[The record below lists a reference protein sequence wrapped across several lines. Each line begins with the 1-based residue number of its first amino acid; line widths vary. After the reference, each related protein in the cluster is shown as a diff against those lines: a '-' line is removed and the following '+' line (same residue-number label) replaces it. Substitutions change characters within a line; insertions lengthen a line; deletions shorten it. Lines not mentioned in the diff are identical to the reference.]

1 MVARGEGT
9 RENIIRKAATLFNQH
24 GFAGSSMSDVMAAT
38 GLQKGGIYRH
48 FESKEQ
54 LAVEAFDY
62 AVGLMGRRFA
72 EALEGKPHA
81 VDRLFAVIAVFEA
94 LPSDPPVP
102 GGCPMMNAS
111 IENDDGNPALRERA
125 RAAMDGLRGLIVR
138 TTSRGLERGEVRAG
152 VDGDELASVM
162 VSILEGAVMMSRL
175 YGDDVHVARA
185 AAHLRR
191 YLDESV
197 RAGTENNAEMSS

>member
-72 EALEGKPHA
+72 EALEGKTHA
-81 VDRLFAVIAVFEA
+81 VDRLSAVIAVFEA
-94 LPSDPPVP
+94 LPTDPPVP

-125 RAAMDGLRGLIVR
+125 RAAMDGLRALVVR
-138 TTSRGLERGEVRAG
+138 ITRRGLERGEVRAE
-152 VDGDELASVM
+152 VDPDALATVM
-162 VSILEGAVMMSRL
+162 ISTLEGAVMMSKL
-175 YGDDVHVARA
+175 YDDEAHVARA

-191 YLDESV
+191 HLDEHV
-197 RAGTENNAEMSS
+197 RAA

>member
-54 LAVEAFDY
+54 LAVEAFAY
-62 AVGLMGRRFA
+62 AVSLMGRRFA
-72 EALEGKPHA
+72 AALEGKTNA
-81 VDRLFAVIAVFEA
+81 IDRLDAVISVFAA
-94 LPSDPPVP
+94 LPTDPPVP
-102 GGCPMMNAS
+102 GGCPVMNAT

-125 RAAMDGLRGLIVR
+125 RQAMDGLRGLVAR
-138 TTSRGLERGEVRAG
+138 TAEWGKTHGQVRAD
-152 VDGDELASVM
+152 VDGEELATVM
-162 VSILEGAVMMSRL
+162 VCTLEGAVMMSRL
-175 YGDDVHVARA
+175 YDDDIHVARA

-197 RAGTENNAEMSS
+197 RAA

>member
-1 MVARGEGT
+1 
-9 RENIIRKAATLFNQH
+9 
-24 GFAGSSMSDVMAAT
+24 

-72 EALEGKPHA
+72 EALEGKTHA
-81 VDRLFAVIAVFEA
+81 VDRLSAVIAVFEA
-94 LPSDPPVP
+94 LPTDPPVP

-111 IENDDGNPALRERA
+111 IENDDGNPVLRERA

-138 TTSRGLERGEVRAG
+138 TTNRGLERGEVRPG
-152 VDGDELASVM
+152 VDPDALATVM
-162 VSILEGAVMMSRL
+162 ISTLEGAVMMSKL
-175 YGDDVHVARA
+175 YDDEAHVARA
-185 AAHLRR
+185 AAHLRQH
-191 YLDESV
+191 LD
-197 RAGTENNAEMSS
+197 

>member
-9 RENIIRKAATLFNQH
+9 RENIIRRAAELFNQH

-72 EALEGKPHA
+72 EALEGKTHA
-81 VDRLFAVIAVFEA
+81 VERLSAVIAVFEA
-94 LPSDPPVP
+94 LPTDPPVP

-125 RAAMDGLRGLIVR
+125 RAAMDGLRALIVR
-138 TTSRGLERGEVRAG
+138 IAGRGLERGELRAE
-152 VDGDELASVM
+152 VDPDALATVMISV
-162 VSILEGAVMMSRL
+162 LEGAVMMSRL
-175 YGDDVHVARA
+175 YDDAMHVARA

-191 YLDESV
+191 HLDEHV
-197 RAGTENNAEMSS
+197 RAA

>member
-1 MVARGEGT
+1 MVRSGEET
-9 RENIIRKAATLFNQH
+9 RENIIRKAAALFNQH

-54 LAVEAFDY
+54 LAVEAFAY
-62 AVGLMGRRFA
+62 AVSLVGRRFA
-72 EALEGKPHA
+72 EALEGKTHA
-81 VDRLFAVIAVFEA
+81 IDRLDAIISVFAGLA
-94 LPSDPPVP
+94 SDPPVP
-102 GGCPMMNAS
+102 GGCPVMNAG

-125 RAAMDGLRGLIVR
+125 REAMDGLRGLVAR
-138 TTSRGLERGEVRAG
+138 VAERGKTRGEVRADI
-152 VDGDELASVM
+152 DGDALASVM
-162 VSILEGAVMMSRL
+162 VSTLEGAVMMSRL

-191 YLDESV
+191 YLEDRV
-197 RAGTENNAEMSS
+197 RAA

>member
-54 LAVEAFDY
+54 LAVEALDY

-72 EALEGKPHA
+72 EALEGKTHA
-81 VDRLFAVIAVFEA
+81 IDRLSAVIVVFEA
-94 LPSDPPVP
+94 LPHDPPVP

-125 RAAMDGLRGLIVR
+125 RAAMDGLRGLVVR
-138 TTSRGLERGEVRAG
+138 TTARGLERGEVRPG
-152 VDGDELASVM
+152 VDPDALATVM
-162 VSILEGAVMMSRL
+162 ISTLEGAVMMSKL
-175 YGDDVHVARA
+175 FGDDVHMVRA

-191 YLDESV
+191 HLHENV
-197 RAGTENNAEMSS
+197 RAA

>member
-54 LAVEAFDY
+54 LAVEAFAY
-62 AVGLMGRRFA
+62 AVSLMGRRFA
-72 EALEGKPHA
+72 AALEGKTNA
-81 VDRLFAVIAVFEA
+81 IDRLDAVISVFAA
-94 LPSDPPVP
+94 LPTDPPVP
-102 GGCPMMNAS
+102 GGCAVMNAA

-125 RAAMDGLRGLIVR
+125 RQAMDGLRGLVAR
-138 TTSRGLERGEVRAG
+138 TAEWGKTRGEVRAD
-152 VDGDELASVM
+152 VDADELATVM
-162 VSILEGAVMMSRL
+162 VSTLEGAVMLSRL
-175 YGDDVHVARA
+175 YDDDAHVARA

-191 YLDESV
+191 YLDERV
-197 RAGTENNAEMSS
+197 RAA

>member
-54 LAVEAFDY
+54 LAVEAFAY

-72 EALEGKPHA
+72 AALEGKTNA
-81 VDRLFAVIAVFEA
+81 LDRLDAVISVFAA

-102 GGCPMMNAS
+102 GGCAVMNAA

-125 RAAMDGLRGLIVR
+125 RQAMDGLRGLVAR
-138 TTSRGLERGEVRAG
+138 TAEWGKTRGEVRAD
-152 VDGDELASVM
+152 VDADELATVM
-162 VSILEGAVMMSRL
+162 VSTLEGAVMLSRL
-175 YGDDVHVARA
+175 YDDDAHVARA

-191 YLDESV
+191 YLEERV
-197 RAGTENNAEMSS
+197 RAA

>member
-9 RENIIRKAATLFNQH
+9 RENIIRRAAELFNQH

-48 FESKEQ
+48 FDSKEQ

-72 EALEGKPHA
+72 EALEGKTHA
-81 VDRLFAVIAVFEA
+81 VDRLSAVIAVFEA
-94 LPSDPPVP
+94 LPTDPPVP

-125 RAAMDGLRGLIVR
+125 RAAMDGLRALIVR
-138 TTSRGLERGEVRAG
+138 IAGRGLERGELRAE
-152 VDGDELASVM
+152 VDPDALATVMISV
-162 VSILEGAVMMSRL
+162 LEGAVMMSKL
-175 YGDDVHVARA
+175 YDDAVHVARA

-191 YLDESV
+191 HLDEHV
-197 RAGTENNAEMSS
+197 RAA